1 MTLRLLNANK
11 LENMTMNE
19 AMDYICDAETE
30 FNVDE
35 LVDQIHELAC
45 QNESIQY
52 QFAITDVL
60 DILQV
65 MIDDCAA

>member
-1 MTLRLLNANK
+1 
-11 LENMTMNE
+11 MTMNE

-30 FNVDE
+30 FNVED
-35 LVDQIHELAC
+35 LVDKIHELAC

-60 DILQV
+60 DILQI
-65 MIDDCAA
+65 MIDDCAAA